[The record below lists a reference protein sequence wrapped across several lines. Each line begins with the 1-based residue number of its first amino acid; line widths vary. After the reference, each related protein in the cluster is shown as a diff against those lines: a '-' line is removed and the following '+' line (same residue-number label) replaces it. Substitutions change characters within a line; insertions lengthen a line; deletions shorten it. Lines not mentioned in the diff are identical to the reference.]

1 MTDEIRKKAIEK
13 SRELYPEEIEI
24 FERWEKQINIYNAG
38 FWSIPYNFNEIIGFW
53 NTDDPFTRSQRQK
66 TLYSCT
72 TLLND
77 LLTYGHCH
85 KWIMYV
91 MEMVFNPEI
100 YAVIRLLLATDE
112 RTEEERL
119 EAAKQHYQSVKFG
132 RIDKSTA
139 ESYGVDA
146 DTLKEWSNGLPKS
159 ISEEEISVP
168 TTKTEIK
175 AEKII
180 KQYHPDEY
188 DAYTLIKQNLKLYDA
203 GCKAAVKKCV
213 KQYIKWGEQFHLLEN
228 LRQFNKLVKSNLG
241 NDYIKEHFLPSVPI
255 EITSLFEM
263 FLKCIPDKIEES
275 EKLDGNLK
283 I

>member
-13 SRELYPEEIEI
+13 SREFYPEETEI
-24 FERWEKQINIYNAG
+24 FEHWEKCIEIYNAG
-38 FWSIPYNFNEIIGFW
+38 FWSIPYNFNEITQFW
-53 NTDDPFTRSQRQK
+53 NTDDPFTRDQRRK

-72 TLLND
+72 ALLND
-77 LLTYGHCH
+77 FITYGHCH

-91 MEMVFNPEI
+91 MEMVFSPEI
-100 YAVIRLLLATDE
+100 YAVMRLLLATDE

-119 EAAKQHYQSVKFG
+119 EIAKKHYQSVKFG

-146 DTLKEWSNGLPKS
+146 DTLREWLNRLPKLT
-159 ISEEEISVP
+159 SEEKISIP

-180 KQYHPDEY
+180 KKFHPDEY
-188 DAYTLIKQNLKLYDA
+188 DAYTLIRQNLELYNA

-213 KQYIKWGEQFHLLEN
+213 KQYIRWGEQFHLLEN
-228 LRQFNKLVKSNLG
+228 LRQFNKLIKSNLG
-241 NDYIKEHFLPSVPI
+241 TDYIKEHFLPSVPS
-255 EITSLFEM
+255 EIKPLFEM
-263 FLKCIPDKIEES
+263 FLNCIPDKIEKS
-275 EKLDGNLK
+275 EGSD
-283 I
+283 

>member
-13 SRELYPEEIEI
+13 SRELYPEETGI
-24 FERWEKQINIYNAG
+24 FERWEKRIEIYNAG
-38 FWSIPYNFNEIIGFW
+38 FWSIPYNFNEIIEFW
-53 NTDDPFTRSQRQK
+53 NTEDPFTRDQRRK

-72 TLLND
+72 ALLND

-91 MEMVFNPEI
+91 MEMGFSPEI
-100 YAVIRLLLATDE
+100 YAVMRLLFATDE

-132 RIDKSTA
+132 RTDKSTA

-146 DTLKEWSNGLPKS
+146 DTLRKWLNGLPKLT
-159 ISEEEISVP
+159 SEEEISVP

-180 KQYHPDEY
+180 QKFHPDEY
-188 DAYTLIKQNLKLYDA
+188 DAYTLIKQNLELYNA

-213 KQYIKWGEQFHLLEN
+213 KQYIKWGERFHLLEN
-228 LRQFNKLVKSNLG
+228 LRQFNKLIKSNLG
-241 NDYIKEHFLPSVPI
+241 NAYIREHFLPSVSS
-255 EITSLFEM
+255 EIKPLFEM
-263 FLKCIPDKIEES
+263 FLKSIPDKNEKSEE
-275 EKLDGNLK
+275 LD
-283 I
+283 

>member
-13 SRELYPEEIEI
+13 SRELYPEETEI
-24 FERWEKQINIYNAG
+24 FERWEKHIEIYNAG
-38 FWSIPYNFNEIIGFW
+38 FWSIPYNFNEIIQFW
-53 NTDDPFTRSQRQK
+53 NTDDPFTRDQRRK

-72 TLLND
+72 ALLND

-91 MEMVFNPEI
+91 MEMGFSPEI
-100 YAVIRLLLATDE
+100 CAVMRLLLATDE

-119 EAAKQHYQSVKFG
+119 EIAKKHYPSVRYG
-132 RIDKSTA
+132 RTDKSTA

-180 KQYHPDEY
+180 KQYRPDEY
-188 DAYTLIKQNLKLYDA
+188 DAYTLIKQNLELYDA
-203 GCKAAVKKCV
+203 GCKAAVKKCI

-228 LRQFNKLVKSNLG
+228 LRQFNRLVKSNLG
-241 NDYIKEHFLPSVPI
+241 NDYIKEHFLPSVPP
-255 EITSLFEM
+255 EIKSLFEM

-275 EKLDGNLK
+275 EESD
-283 I
+283 

>member
-13 SRELYPEEIEI
+13 SRELYPEETEI
-24 FERWEKQINIYNAG
+24 FEHWEKHIEIYNAG
-38 FWSIPYNFNEIIGFW
+38 FWSIPYNFNEIIQFW
-53 NTDDPFTRSQRQK
+53 NTEDPFTRDQRRK

-72 TLLND
+72 ALLND

-85 KWIMYV
+85 KWITYV
-91 MEMVFNPEI
+91 MEMGFSPEI
-100 YAVIRLLLATDE
+100 CAVMRLLLATDE

-119 EAAKQHYQSVKFG
+119 DAAKKHYQSVRFG

-146 DTLKEWSNGLPKS
+146 DTLREWLNGLPELT
-159 ISEEEISVP
+159 SEKEISVP

-180 KQYHPDEY
+180 KKFYPDEY
-188 DAYTLIKQNLKLYDA
+188 DAYTLIRQNLELYDA

-213 KQYIKWGEQFHLLEN
+213 KQYVRWGEQFHLLEN
-228 LRQFNKLVKSNLG
+228 LRQFNKLIKSNLG
-241 NDYIKEHFLPSVPI
+241 NAYIKEHFLPSVPT
-255 EITSLFEM
+255 EIKPLFEM
-263 FLKCIPDKIEES
+263 FLKCIPDKIEKSEES
-275 EKLDGNLK
+275 D
-283 I
+283 